1 MTKEA
6 ELEVKQSR
14 VLLGDSLHVFNHNY
28 SKLLLEKS
36 APLCHW
42 VKNSVHSVVFAT
54 KLLSF

>member
-28 SKLLLEKS
+28 SKNHVCILNCRVAEEE
-36 APLCHW
+36 
-42 VKNSVHSVVFAT
+42 V
-54 KLLSF
+54 